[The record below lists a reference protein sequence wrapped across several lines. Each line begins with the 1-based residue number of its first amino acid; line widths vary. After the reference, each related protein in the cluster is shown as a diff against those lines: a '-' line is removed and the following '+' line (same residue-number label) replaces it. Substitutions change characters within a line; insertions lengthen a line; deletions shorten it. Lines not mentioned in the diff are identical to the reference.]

1 MDAWGRFGLGTVLRW
16 PLLTPQSPAIVAGL
30 QPNET
35 VRIVEQDDLA
45 AMSDYLDKEIETAW
59 QRKAAFESR
68 AFPLVTM
75 NVGLLTIY
83 LTLMKVLDLKIV
95 TSGFWPTICAVGV
108 VVAAAVSILCAAFIA
123 MPANYPG
130 YTPVGFLKLYRE
142 VLNNKQ
148 ASHPQRVVEAKIK
161 TYDIICAVNQKR
173 AKMVFTSFISM
184 SVLACLL
191 IISAIV
197 AL

>member
-1 MDAWGRFGLGTVLRW
+1 MDTRGRFGLGHVLRP
-16 PLLTPQSPAIVAGL
+16 PLLTSQSPTIVSGL
-30 QPNET
+30 KPNET
-35 VRIVEQDDLA
+35 VRIVKQEDLA

-83 LTLMKVLDLKIV
+83 LTFMKVLDIKIV
-95 TSGFWPTICAVGV
+95 TSGFWPSICAVGV
-108 VVAAAVSILCAAFIA
+108 VVSAATSILSAALIA

-130 YTPVGFLKLYRE
+130 FTPDGFLNLYRE
-142 VLNNKQ
+142 VLDNKQ
-148 ASHPQRVVEAKIK
+148 ASHPQRVVENKIK

-173 AKMVFTSFISM
+173 AKLVFASFISM
-184 SVLACLL
+184 AVLACLL
-191 IISAIV
+191 IISMIV